1 MRRDLAA
8 ELRGRLPA
16 SVAVTV
22 GRRIEVRW
30 DGHLLQ
36 LTAARAADLLVWLPP
51 VPSPASL
58 DVLQRAL
65 PRHHLRARL
74 RRGLRW
80 LTQERP

>member
-36 LTAARAADLLVWLPP
+36 LTADQARDLLVWLPP
-51 VPSPASL
+51 IPGPRSL
-58 DVLQRAL
+58 RVLVDAIPRHQL
-65 PRHHLRARL
+65 PRRL

-80 LTQERP
+80 LQPTL